1 MTISVIIPT
10 YDHAAFL
17 PQAVESVL
25 AQTRRADEL
34 IVVDDGSTDGTGEMV
49 ARRYPAVRLLTQPN
63 RGLSAA
69 RNRGLQAARGDL
81 VVFLDAD
88 DWLTPDALA
97 AKSSVLE
104 RDATL
109 GWVYSDLFLTD
120 EAGAVT
126 RRVSEAWRYPG
137 RRLEG
142 WIFEE
147 LLLGNFFP
155 VHAVMARRHT
165 VLEAGGFD
173 ERLPNHEDYDLWLR
187 LSRRAPVAYVDRPL
201 GYYRLKAARMS
212 ADRHAM
218 AVTALSIAARLE
230 RQFPGEVRQRRAAW
244 QRRKADLA
252 LEAARH
258 AGTPRGLAFV
268 ARAVRARPVQGAAYR
283 VLFQLL
289 TGARS

>member
-1 MTISVIIPT
+1 MTVAVVIPT
-10 YDHAAFL
+10 YNHAAFL

-34 IVVDDGSTDGTGEMV
+34 IVVDDGSTDGTGAMV
-49 ARRYPAVRLLTQPN
+49 ARRYPGVTLLSQPN

-88 DWLTPDALA
+88 DWLAPEALA
-97 AKSSVLE
+97 AKASVLE
-104 RDATL
+104 RDAAL

-126 RRVSEAWRYPG
+126 RKASDAWRYPG
-137 RRLEG
+137 RRLDG

-155 VHAVMARRHT
+155 VHAVMARRRA
-165 VLEAGGFD
+165 VVEAGSFD
-173 ERLPNHEDYDLWLR
+173 ETLPNHEDYDLWLR

-201 GYYRLKAARMS
+201 GYYRLRADRMS

-218 AVTALSIAARLE
+218 AVTALAIAARLE
-230 RQFPGEVRQRRAAW
+230 RQFPAEVGRCRAAW
-244 QRRKADLA
+244 RRRKAGLA

-258 AGTPRGLAFV
+258 AGVTRGLAFV

-283 VLFQLL
+283 VLFRLL
-289 TGARS
+289 TGARP